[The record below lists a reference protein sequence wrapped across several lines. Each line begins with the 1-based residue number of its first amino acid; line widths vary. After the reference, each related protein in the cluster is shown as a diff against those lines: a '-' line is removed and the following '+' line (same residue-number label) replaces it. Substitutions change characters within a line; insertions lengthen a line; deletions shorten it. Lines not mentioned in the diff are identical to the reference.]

1 VANVD
6 TFNNSNRFHVETH
19 SLYPIKMCSSA
30 LLKDD
35 DDATVITLNVSS
47 NIREP
52 KSYKLRAID
61 HIVKNDIACAAFHLN
76 TTDAIADSGATQIFV
91 MDSTTVVNKHKTMHP
106 LKVALANG
114 RIVLSTHMCD
124 IKIEGLPTVLTGH
137 IILDLLIASLFGIR
151 VLTDAGCTVTFDKN
165 RCIV

>member
-1 VANVD
+1 
-6 TFNNSNRFHVETH
+6 
-19 SLYPIKMCSSA
+19 M
-30 LLKDD
+30 
-35 DDATVITLNVSS
+35 VITLNVSS
-47 NIREP
+47 DIREP
-52 KSYKLRAID
+52 KSYKLHAID
-61 HIVKNDIACAAFHLN
+61 HIVKNNIACAAFRLN
-76 TTDAIADSGATQIFV
+76 TMDAIADSGATQIFV

-124 IKIEGLPTVLTGH
+124 IKIKGLPTVLTGH
-137 IILDLLIASLFGIR
+137 IIPDLLIASLFGIR